1 MKELQFIY
9 LQLFFKEYIEKSFD
23 LSSCFS
29 DISKNNSNLIRFNT
43 YDTNKITRE
52 ILDLKHSLTTPNNSI
67 QLLNEIIFTKILI
80 MLNEYTKNGDFYLKD
95 NSITNTK
102 ILDIISYINENLY
115 NDITIDSIAS
125 YFSLNR
131 SYLMHLFK
139 KETGYSIYKYIT
151 EKRLFKAKEL
161 ISNGYNL
168 TEACYLV
175 GFKNYSSFYRAFKDR
190 YNTSP
195 KILFK

>member
-1 MKELQFIY
+1 
-9 LQLFFKEYIEKSFD
+9 
-23 LSSCFS
+23 
-29 DISKNNSNLIRFNT
+29 
-43 YDTNKITRE
+43 
-52 ILDLKHSLTTPNNSI
+52 
-67 QLLNEIIFTKILI
+67 

-195 KILFK
+195 KILFKQNY